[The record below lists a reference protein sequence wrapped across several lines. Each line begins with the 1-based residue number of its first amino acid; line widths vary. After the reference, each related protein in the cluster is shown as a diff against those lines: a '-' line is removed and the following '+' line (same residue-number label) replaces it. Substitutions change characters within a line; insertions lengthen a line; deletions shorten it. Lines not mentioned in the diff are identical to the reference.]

1 MKNIRVLIADDHAIV
16 RHGLCALLGTERG
29 IEVVGEAK
37 DGNEA
42 VARTKQ
48 LAPDV
53 VIMDIVMP
61 RKDGV
66 EATVEIR
73 ATVPSTKIVVLTSFG
88 TSDKISRAI
97 EAGATGALMKTA
109 EDRELLSAIR
119 TVTNGGRVIS
129 PAVRKLISTDPPAP
143 ELTPRQLEILQAMAR
158 GLTNKDIAKMFGI
171 RTDGVNEHVLA
182 ILAKLGAANRTEA
195 VAIAL
200 RKQLI
205 SNCIF

>member
-1 MKNIRVLIADDHAIV
+1 MKNISVLIADDHAIV

-42 VARTKQ
+42 VARAKH

-53 VIMDIVMP
+53 VVMDIVMP

-66 EATVEIR
+66 EATEEIR
-73 ATVPSTKIVVLTSFG
+73 AAVPSAKIVVLTSFG

-119 TVTNGGRVIS
+119 TVASGGRVIS

-195 VAIAL
+195 VATAI

-205 SNCIF
+205 RP

>member
-66 EATVEIR
+66 EATAEIR
-73 ATVPSTKIVVLTSFG
+73 AAVPSAKIVVLTSFG

-119 TVTNGGRVIS
+119 TVASGGRVIS

-195 VAIAL
+195 VATAI

-205 SNCIF
+205 RL

>member
-42 VARTKQ
+42 VARTKH

-73 ATVPSTKIVVLTSFG
+73 AAIPSAKIVVLTSFG
-88 TSDKISRAI
+88 TSDMISRAI

-119 TVTNGGRVIS
+119 TVANGGRVIS

-158 GLTNKDIAKMFGI
+158 GLTNKDIAKMFSI

-195 VAIAL
+195 VATAI

-205 SNCIF
+205 RP

>member
-16 RHGLCALLGTERG
+16 RHGLCALLGTEHG

-66 EATVEIR
+66 EATEEIR
-73 ATVPSTKIVVLTSFG
+73 AAVPSAKIVVLTSFG

-119 TVTNGGRVIS
+119 TVASGGRVIS

-158 GLTNKDIAKMFGI
+158 GLTNKDIAKMFSI

-195 VAIAL
+195 VATAI

-205 SNCIF
+205 RP

>member
-16 RHGLCALLGTERG
+16 RHGLCALLGTEHG

-73 ATVPSTKIVVLTSFG
+73 AAVPSTKIVVLTSFG

-119 TVTNGGRVIS
+119 TVANGGRVIS

-205 SNCIF
+205 SN

>member
-66 EATVEIR
+66 EATEEIR
-73 ATVPSTKIVVLTSFG
+73 AAVPSAKIVVLTSFG

-119 TVTNGGRVIS
+119 TVANGGRVIS
-129 PAVRKLISTDPPAP
+129 PAVRKLISSDPPAP

-158 GLTNKDIAKMFGI
+158 GLTNKDIAKMFSI

-195 VAIAL
+195 VATAI

-205 SNCIF
+205 RL

>member
-1 MKNIRVLIADDHAIV
+1 MKNLKVLIADDHAIV
-16 RHGLCALLGTERG
+16 RHGLCALLNTEHG

-42 VARTKQ
+42 VALAKQ

-53 VIMDIVMP
+53 VVMDIVMP

-66 EATVEIR
+66 EATAEIR
-73 ATVPSTKIVVLTSFG
+73 TAMPEAKIVVLTSFG

-119 TVTNGGRVIS
+119 TVANGGRVIS

-143 ELTPRQLEILQAMAR
+143 ELTPRQIEILQSMAR
-158 GLTNKDIAKMFGI
+158 GLTNRDIAGLYGI
-171 RTDGVNEHVLA
+171 RTDGVNDHVLA

-205 SNCIF
+205 RP

>member
-42 VARTKQ
+42 VTRTKQ

-53 VIMDIVMP
+53 VVMDIVMP

-66 EATVEIR
+66 EATEEIC
-73 ATVPSTKIVVLTSFG
+73 AAVPSAKIVVLTSFG

-119 TVTNGGRVIS
+119 TVASGGRVIS

-158 GLTNKDIAKMFGI
+158 GLTNKDIAKMFSI

-195 VAIAL
+195 VATAI

-205 SNCIF
+205 RL

>member
-73 ATVPSTKIVVLTSFG
+73 AAVPSAKIVVLTSFG

-119 TVTNGGRVIS
+119 TVANGGRVIS

-195 VAIAL
+195 VATAI

-205 SNCIF
+205 KI

>member
-53 VIMDIVMP
+53 VVMDIVMP

-66 EATVEIR
+66 EATEEIR
-73 ATVPSTKIVVLTSFG
+73 AAVPSAKIVVLTSFG

-119 TVTNGGRVIS
+119 TVANGGRVIS

-195 VAIAL
+195 VATAI

-205 SNCIF
+205 RL

>member
-66 EATVEIR
+66 EATAEIR
-73 ATVPSTKIVVLTSFG
+73 AAVPSAKIVVLTSFG
-88 TSDKISRAI
+88 TSNKISRAI

-109 EDRELLSAIR
+109 EDRELISAIR
-119 TVTNGGRVIS
+119 TVASGGRVIS

-158 GLTNKDIAKMFGI
+158 GLTNKDIAKMFSI

-195 VAIAL
+195 VATAI

-205 SNCIF
+205 RL

>member
-42 VARTKQ
+42 VARAKH

-53 VIMDIVMP
+53 VVMDIVMP

-73 ATVPSTKIVVLTSFG
+73 AAVPSAKIVVLTSFG

-119 TVTNGGRVIS
+119 TVASGGRVIS

-158 GLTNKDIAKMFGI
+158 GLTNKDIAKMFSI

-195 VAIAL
+195 VATAI

-205 SNCIF
+205 RL

>member
-66 EATVEIR
+66 EATAEIR
-73 ATVPSTKIVVLTSFG
+73 AAVPSAKIVVLTSFG

-109 EDRELLSAIR
+109 EDRELISAIR
-119 TVTNGGRVIS
+119 TVASGGRVIS

-158 GLTNKDIAKMFGI
+158 GLTNKDIAKMFSI

-195 VAIAL
+195 VATAI

-205 SNCIF
+205 RL

>member
-73 ATVPSTKIVVLTSFG
+73 AAVPSAKIVVLTSFG

-119 TVTNGGRVIS
+119 TVANGGRVIS

-143 ELTPRQLEILQAMAR
+143 ELTPRQAEILQAMAR

-195 VAIAL
+195 VATAV
-200 RKQLI
+200 RKQLVRI
-205 SNCIF
+205 